1 MMEIAFYVPEKAFY
15 DKVVPLLRE
24 KKYLW
29 GNSAPTIRNGES
41 FYLATTQFGFTCVY
55 KDIESLFKA
64 KYRMRFF
71 PFESLN
77 INFI

>member
-1 MMEIAFYVPEKAFY
+1 MEIAFYVPDKAFY

-29 GNSAPTIRNGES
+29 GNSAPTIKNGES
-41 FYLATTQFGFTCVY
+41 FYLATTQFGFIWAY
-55 KDIESLFKA
+55 KDTESLFKA

-71 PFESLN
+71 PFESEN
-77 INFI
+77 INFL